1 MTYYGYKIYFWSNE
15 TNEPIHV
22 HISKGKPI
30 ENSTKIW
37 LTKGGH
43 CIIANNNSKISN
55 KELSKILEAI
65 ETQYFYIVSQWMET
79 YRLDNIKD
87 IKFYC

>member
-1 MTYYGYKIYFWSNE
+1 M
-15 TNEPIHV
+15 

-37 LTKGGH
+37 LTKSGE
-43 CIIANNNSKISN
+43 CIVSNNNSKIPEKDLRELLEVISN
-55 KELSKILEAI
+55 NYFFILAI
-65 ETQYFYIVSQWMET
+65 WKKHFPSYE
-79 YRLDNIKD
+79 